1 MVERKKHNILLW
13 VFLGSFSGTLVLGVI
28 IVAFLMPNLTTGP
41 RVELPK
47 VEGSVAPNIEPVTIY
62 VMDSGKLR
70 IQDELID
77 LNNLE
82 EILLQATDEDYSTR
96 IYLRTEDNADFQAVM
111 KVMGNVN
118 AAGFSNVGLV
128 TNPAIRG
135 SAP

>member
-1 MVERKKHNILLW
+1 
-13 VFLGSFSGTLVLGVI
+13 
-28 IVAFLMPNLTTGP
+28 MPNLTTGT

>member
-1 MVERKKHNILLW
+1 MVERKKDNILLW

-28 IVAFLMPNLTTGP
+28 IVA
-41 RVELPK
+41 
-47 VEGSVAPNIEPVTIY
+47 
-62 VMDSGKLR
+62 
-70 IQDELID
+70 
-77 LNNLE
+77 
-82 EILLQATDEDYSTR
+82 LQATDEDYFTR
-96 IYLRTEDNADFQAVM
+96 IYLRTEDNADFQALM

>member
-1 MVERKKHNILLW
+1 MVERKIHNILLC
-13 VFLGSFSGTLVLGVI
+13 VFRGSFSGTLVLGVI
-28 IVAFLMPNLTTGP
+28 IVA
-41 RVELPK
+41 
-47 VEGSVAPNIEPVTIY
+47 
-62 VMDSGKLR
+62 
-70 IQDELID
+70 
-77 LNNLE
+77 
-82 EILLQATDEDYSTR
+82 LQATDEDYSTR

>member
-28 IVAFLMPNLTTGP
+28 IVA
-41 RVELPK
+41 
-47 VEGSVAPNIEPVTIY
+47 
-62 VMDSGKLR
+62 
-70 IQDELID
+70 
-77 LNNLE
+77 
-82 EILLQATDEDYSTR
+82 LQATDEDYSTR

-128 TNPAIRG
+128 TLSLIHI
-135 SAP
+135 

>member
-28 IVAFLMPNLTTGP
+28 IVA
-41 RVELPK
+41 
-47 VEGSVAPNIEPVTIY
+47 
-62 VMDSGKLR
+62 
-70 IQDELID
+70 
-77 LNNLE
+77 
-82 EILLQATDEDYSTR
+82 LQATDEDYSTR
-96 IYLRTEDNADFQAVM
+96 IYLRTEDNVDFQAVM

>member
-28 IVAFLMPNLTTGP
+28 IVA
-41 RVELPK
+41 
-47 VEGSVAPNIEPVTIY
+47 
-62 VMDSGKLR
+62 
-70 IQDELID
+70 
-77 LNNLE
+77 
-82 EILLQATDEDYSTR
+82 LQATDEDYFTR
-96 IYLRTEDNADFQAVM
+96 IYLRTEDNADFQALM